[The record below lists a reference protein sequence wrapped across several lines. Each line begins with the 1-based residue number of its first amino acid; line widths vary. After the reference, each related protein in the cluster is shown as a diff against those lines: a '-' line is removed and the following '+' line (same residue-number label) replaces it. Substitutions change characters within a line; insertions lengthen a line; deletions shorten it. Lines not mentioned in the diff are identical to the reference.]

1 MLSLPVYAYSHT
13 LKALIQEVTFLTI
26 EIFKV
31 WFKHSSIINL
41 LLFSYH
47 TGSHL
52 RYNMCRRTSISY
64 IR

>member
-31 WFKHSSIINL
+31 WFKHPSII
-41 LLFSYH
+41 SY
-47 TGSHL
+47 
-52 RYNMCRRTSISY
+52 R
-64 IR
+64 